1 MSDFPKVSVIMK
13 VYNGEKYLR
22 EAIDSVLNQ
31 TFGDFE
37 LLILD
42 DGSKDSSAEIVK
54 SYTDSRIRL
63 IQNAENE
70 GIVAGQNRLISEA
83 KGEYIAVLD
92 CDDISYPERLEK
104 QVTFLD
110 KHTSYIMCASFRDE
124 IKDGEYTQDIRVRKL
139 SYPSLKFGLCFINPV
154 THSSVMFRSKMYRD
168 FGICYGP
175 EPVAEDYGVITDMAV
190 RRPIAI
196 LPERLVAYRIV
207 SGSVSNTRGE
217 EMEKAAVDVR
227 SRYLDRIDVSD
238 EAKDCLKG
246 FYKREL
252 HALDTKALLEAMKEL
267 AEAVKADIL
276 RGGNAFS
283 FAEAVIKEYI
293 LTVNDYSMSMWKEL
307 RRSEY
312 RHLTSIKG
320 ELGKLLLGACMLHHK
335 RK

>member
-1 MSDFPKVSVIMK
+1 
-13 VYNGEKYLR
+13 
-22 EAIDSVLNQ
+22 
-31 TFGDFE
+31 
-37 LLILD
+37 
-42 DGSKDSSAEIVK
+42 
-54 SYTDSRIRL
+54 
-63 IQNAENE
+63 
-70 GIVAGQNRLISEA
+70 
-83 KGEYIAVLD
+83 
-92 CDDISYPERLEK
+92 
-104 QVTFLD
+104 
-110 KHTSYIMCASFRDE
+110 
-124 IKDGEYTQDIRVRKL
+124 
-139 SYPSLKFGLCFINPV
+139 
-154 THSSVMFRSKMYRD
+154 MFRSKMYRD

-175 EPVAEDYGVITDMAV
+175 EPVAEDYGVITDMAA

-252 HALDTKALLEAMKEL
+252 HASDTKALLEAMKEL